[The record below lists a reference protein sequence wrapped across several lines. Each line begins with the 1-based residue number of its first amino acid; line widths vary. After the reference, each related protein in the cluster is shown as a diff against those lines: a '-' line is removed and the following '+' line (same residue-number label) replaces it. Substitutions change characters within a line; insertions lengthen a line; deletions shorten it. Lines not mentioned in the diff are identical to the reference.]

1 MRGFLTTRA
10 TAGAA
15 LVPRRRRADL
25 VHDVLTRQLRVVV
38 PDASQA
44 AGVRDASIVRLFT
57 PAEVRRG
64 TAVHVTS
71 GRQTA
76 FADTTARTRFPTGDH
91 DPSGVLKGLNP
102 CQDT

>member
-1 MRGFLTTRA
+1 MKLSKEQNEQFE
-10 TAGAA
+10 
-15 LVPRRRRADL
+15 
-25 VHDVLTRQLRVVV
+25 
-38 PDASQA
+38 
-44 AGVRDASIVRLFT
+44 RDGYLFFPSLFT